1 MSKTKGMFWHVHH
14 DQLLEYCYGYGER
27 VRYIKKNKPKDER
40 ELRLRLFQLVKGKLP
55 VAVIKAQTACDK
67 AQIAYDKA
75 RTAYDK
81 AWTAYDKAR
90 TAYDKAW
97 TAYDKA
103 WTACDKAQ
111 IAYDKAQ
118 IAYDK
123 AQTAYDKAL
132 QNNVVAIEK
141 LHRKECPDCPWDG
154 KTIFRKGEK

>member
-27 VRYIKKNKPKDER
+27 VRCIKENKPKDER

-55 VAVIKAQTACDK
+55 VAVIKA
-67 AQIAYDKA
+67 

-81 AWTAYDKAR
+81 AQTAYIKAR
-90 TAYDKAW
+90 TAY
-97 TAYDKA
+97 
-103 WTACDKAQ
+103 
-111 IAYDKAQ
+111 I
-118 IAYDK
+118 K

-141 LHRKECPDCPWDG
+141 LHRKECQSCPWDG